1 MASYRRRSATLGAMS
16 GDVSIA
22 IAFVAGLLSFV
33 SPCVLALVPVYVAF
47 LGQAAGEVPVPTTGP
62 STVAVRAPILPSAV
76 LFVAGFALVFILLGI
91 SVGLLG
97 QAVFRVNEVR
107 QAVGIAVI
115 AVGIASLGWMD
126 RLMARLRVGV
136 DPSVLPVARG
146 ARAFGLG
153 ALVAV
158 GWTPCIGPVLG
169 AILTMG
175 ASSQDT
181 AVAALLL
188 TAYSAGLAVPFIA
201 AAVALRHLEP
211 LISWLRRHH
220 RGVQVA
226 TGLFIV
232 GVGVLIYLNAFARL
246 AGLFTFVLW

>member
-1 MASYRRRSATLGAMS
+1 MTADISL
-16 GDVSIA
+16 A

-33 SPCVLALVPVYVAF
+33 SPCVLALVPVYLAF
-47 LGQAAGEVPVPTTGP
+47 LGQAAGETTLTPRTAPTAGGR
-62 STVAVRAPILPSAV
+62 SSVVAARTSVIPAAL
-76 LFVAGFALVFILLGI
+76 LFIGGFSVVFILIGI
-91 SVGLLG
+91 SFGLVGREVL
-97 QAVFRVNEVR
+97 RVNEIR
-107 QAVGIAVI
+107 QAVGLAVI
-115 AVGIASLGWMD
+115 ALGILSMGWMD

-136 DPSVLPVARG
+136 DPSVLPAARG

-175 ASSQDT
+175 ASTQEVW
-181 AVAALLL
+181 VAALLL
-188 TAYSAGLAVPFIA
+188 VAYSAGLAVPFVA
-201 AAVALRHLEP
+201 AAVALPRLEP
-211 LISWLRRHH
+211 VIGWLRRNH
-220 RGVQVA
+220 RGVQVV

>member
-1 MASYRRRSATLGAMS
+1 MS
-16 GDVSIA
+16 GDVSLA

-33 SPCVLALVPVYVAF
+33 SPCVLALLPVYLAF
-47 LGQAAGEVPVPTTGP
+47 LGQAAGEGPITAAGGASAAVGARNVVVPP
-62 STVAVRAPILPSAV
+62 AL
-76 LFVAGFALVFILLGI
+76 LFIAGFALVFILLGV
-91 SVGLLG
+91 SVGLVG

-107 QAVGIAVI
+107 QVVGIAVI

-146 ARAFGLG
+146 TRAFGLG

-188 TAYSAGLAVPFIA
+188 AAYSAGLAVPFIA
-201 AAVALRHLEP
+201 AAVALRRLEP
-211 LISWLRRHH
+211 AVRWLRRHH
-220 RGVQVA
+220 RGVQVV
-226 TGLFIV
+226 TGLFII

>member
-1 MASYRRRSATLGAMS
+1 MT
-16 GDVSIA
+16 GDVSLA
-22 IAFVAGLLSFV
+22 IAFLAGLLSFV
-33 SPCVLALVPVYVAF
+33 SPCVLALVPVYLAF
-47 LGQAAGEVPVPTTGP
+47 LGQTAGERPVPTGGGA
-62 STVAVRAPILPSAV
+62 STMAMRSAIV
-76 LFVAGFALVFILLGI
+76 PQAILFVGGFGLVFVLLGI
-91 SVGLLG
+91 SVGILG
-97 QAVFRVNEVR
+97 ERIFRVNEAR
-107 QAVGIAVI
+107 QVVGIAVI

-126 RLMARLRVGV
+126 RLLARLRIGI

-175 ASSQDT
+175 ASSQD
-181 AVAALLL
+181 VGIAAILLV
-188 TAYSAGLAVPFIA
+188 AYSLGLAVPFIA
-201 AAVALRHLEP
+201 AAVALPRLAP
-211 LISWLRRHH
+211 LIGWLRRNH
-220 RGVQVA
+220 RGVQIV
-226 TGLFIV
+226 TGLFIA

>member
-1 MASYRRRSATLGAMS
+1 MS
-16 GDVSIA
+16 GDVSLA

-33 SPCVLALVPVYVAF
+33 SPCVLALVPVYLAF
-47 LGQAAGEVPVPTTGP
+47 LGQTAGE
-62 STVAVRAPILPSAV
+62 APIPSSIDANGVAAARSSMLPSAI
-76 LFVAGFALVFILLGI
+76 LFIAGFALVFILLGI

-97 QAVFRVNEVR
+97 RAVFRVNEVR
-107 QAVGIAVI
+107 QAVGIGVI

-126 RLMARLRVGV
+126 RLMARLRIGV
-136 DPSVLPVARG
+136 DPSVLPATRG

-188 TAYSAGLAVPFIA
+188 AAYSAGLAVPFVA
-201 AAVALRHLEP
+201 AAVALRRIEP
-211 LISWLRRHH
+211 LIRWLRRNH
-220 RGVQVA
+220 RGVQVV
-226 TGLFIV
+226 TGLFII

-246 AGLFTFVLW
+246 AGLFTFALW